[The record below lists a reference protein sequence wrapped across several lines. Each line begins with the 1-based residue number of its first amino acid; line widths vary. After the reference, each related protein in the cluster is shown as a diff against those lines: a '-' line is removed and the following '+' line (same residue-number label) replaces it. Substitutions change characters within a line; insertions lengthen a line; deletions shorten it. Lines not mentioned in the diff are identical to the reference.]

1 MAVNDL
7 IPLHIFFQKEKY
19 LYHKY
24 FMLIMFISFKWNELN
39 IKNNEEFQWIS

>member
-7 IPLHIFFQKEKY
+7 IPLNIFFQKEKY

-24 FMLIMFISFKWNELN
+24 FNVNYVNYVHFF
-39 IKNNEEFQWIS
+39 